1 MDRSANISTQH
12 LFIPPEESDGCK
24 ASDEEA
30 ANSNLSQK
38 KTLVQ
43 KQEISIKL
51 NSEGCPTKIIPP
63 AIEND

>member
-30 ANSNLSQK
+30 ANSNLSPK
-38 KTLVQ
+38 KNFSA
-43 KQEISIKL
+43 KAGNFNKIK
-51 NSEGCPTKIIPP
+51 
-63 AIEND
+63 